1 VQCSGFGPPRA
12 EHRGGEP
19 FSPCWPCSVP
29 CTPWFHWPSWPQGHI
44 AASCQPGLNRWP
56 TIGQPRLHWPSWPPG
71 NTANSWSAYNGQ
83 SLVNQDTIGLLG
95 HQDTLLP
102 QSQPV
107 VTHWPTRTPLAF
119 LASRKHHCLIVNCW
133 PTIHQREHR
142 WPSWPPGHTAA
153 SRSGCGQPLSP
164 TNRSSTKQSSE
175 PVEEQEKDANS
186 SEP

>member
-1 VQCSGFGPPRA
+1 MQCSGFGPPRA

-71 NTANSWSAYNGQ
+71 NTTALWSTVGLLGHQETHCCPTVSLWSTIGQ
-83 SLVNQDTIGLLG
+83 PGHNRPSCPQGNTTALWSTVGQPFTSENTVGLLG

-102 QSQPV
+102 HGQPV
-107 VTHWPTRTPLAF
+107 VNR
-119 LASRKHHCLIVNCW
+119 W
-133 PTIHQREHR
+133 PTIGQPRLY
-142 WPSWPPGHTAA
+142 WPS
-153 SRSGCGQPLSP
+153 
-164 TNRSSTKQSSE
+164 
-175 PVEEQEKDANS
+175 
-186 SEP
+186 